1 MIIYRL
7 AYGPQRGRWVLEVDG
22 VVYDKASAL
31 ATLRELYP
39 SARVS
44 LAHQP
49 EEASA

>member
-7 AYGPQRGRWVLEVDG
+7 AHGPHRGRWVLEVDG
-22 VVYDKASAL
+22 VIYDKASNL

-44 LAHQP
+44 AQYNC
-49 EEASA
+49 ENRTA